1 VAFYPKYVSSYG
13 ILMKVGSELE
23 IKEPPIEPTFLIE
36 KPWPAA
42 FPLCTLASLALN
54 YTKQPFI

>member
-23 IKEPPIEPTFLIE
+23 IKEPPIEPAFLIE
-36 KPWPAA
+36 KP
-42 FPLCTLASLALN
+42 
-54 YTKQPFI
+54 